1 MQNLVFTISKD
12 SVYEEVAKATA
23 YLGAK
28 NVDANGKNLFDQVF
42 VTDADKAML
51 EGFWADAIKNLVFA
65 LQRNVGKVNE
75 LGDEEGSVGIG
86 LGMTDNWNEKLKGA
100 LDECLKLYVTDKVL
114 ADWCAVSYKDM
125 AEQYAAKATEQLQE
139 MGNLVYARKRPTR

>member
-1 MQNLVFTISKD
+1 MQNLIITISKA
-12 SVYEEVAKATA
+12 SVYDEVAKTTA

-51 EGFWADAIKNLVFA
+51 EGFWSDAIKNLTFA

-75 LGDEEGSVGIG
+75 VGDEDGSVGIG
-86 LGMTDNWNEKLKGA
+86 LGMTDNWNDKLKGA
-100 LDECLKLYVTDKVL
+100 LNECFQQYVVNKIL
-114 ADWCAVSYKDM
+114 ADWCGISHKDM
-125 AEQYAAKATEQLQE
+125 VEQYTAKATEQLQE
-139 MGNLVYARKRPTR
+139 ISNLVYARKRPTR

>member
-1 MQNLVFTISKD
+1 MQNLVITISKD

-51 EGFWADAIKNLVFA
+51 EGYWADAIKNLVFA

-100 LDECLKLYVTDKVL
+100 LDECLKQYVTNKVL

-125 AEQYAAKATEQLQE
+125 AEQYVAKATEQLQE

>member
-28 NVDANGKNLFDQVF
+28 NVDSNGKNLFDQVF

-51 EGFWADAIKNLVFA
+51 EGYWADAIKNLVFA

-86 LGMTDNWNEKLKGA
+86 LSMTDNWNEKLKGA
-100 LDECLKLYVTDKVL
+100 LDECLKLYVTNKVL

-125 AEQYAAKATEQLQE
+125 AEQYVAKATEQLQE